1 MRKFLVNA
9 AVAAVI
15 GLTGLASAA
24 TTASADSVIFQF
36 GSPRAVDV
44 QYRDYYGDY
53 YGDYDRDY
61 YDRDWRRDRPR
72 WDGGRRGRCERWLAV
87 EKARD
92 LGLRR
97 AHVANVAR
105 RKVIVEG
112 RRHGY
117 RETIYFAN
125 VRGCPVIGRW

>member
-1 MRKFLVNA
+1 MKKFLVKA

-15 GLTGLASAA
+15 GLTGLVGAA
-24 TTASADSVIFQF
+24 TTASAESLIFEF
-36 GSPRAVDV
+36 GSPRGVDV
-44 QYRDYYGDY
+44 QYRDY
-53 YGDYDRDY
+53 DRD
-61 YDRDWRRDRPR
+61 DWRRDRPR
-72 WDGGRRGRCERWLAV
+72 WGRERRGRCDPWLAV

-92 LGLRR
+92 RGLRR

-105 RKVIVEG
+105 RQVVVEG

-117 RETIYFAN
+117 RQAIIFAN

>member
-1 MRKFLVNA
+1 MKKFLVKA

-15 GLTGLASAA
+15 GLTGLVGTA
-24 TTASADSVIFQF
+24 TTASADSLVFQF
-36 GSPRAVDV
+36 GSPRGVDV
-44 QYRDYYGDY
+44 QYRDY
-53 YGDYDRDY
+53 DRD

-72 WDGGRRGRCERWLAV
+72 WGGERRGRCDRWLAV

-117 RETIYFAN
+117 REAIIFAN

>member
-15 GLTGLASAA
+15 GLTGLAGAA
-24 TTASADSVIFQF
+24 TTASAESVIFEF
-36 GSPRAVDV
+36 GSPQGV
-44 QYRDYYGDY
+44 QYRD
-53 YGDYDRDY
+53 

-72 WDGGRRGRCERWLAV
+72 WDGERRGRCDPWLAV

-92 LGLRR
+92 RGLRR

-105 RKVIVEG
+105 RQVVVEG
-112 RRHGY
+112 RRHGD
-117 RETIYFAN
+117 RQAIIFAN

>member
-24 TTASADSVIFQF
+24 TTASAESLIFEF
-36 GSPRAVDV
+36 GSPRGVDV
-44 QYRDYYGDY
+44 QYRDY
-53 YGDYDRDY
+53 DRDY
-61 YDRDWRRDRPR
+61 YRDYDRDWRRDRPR
-72 WDGGRRGRCERWLAV
+72 WDGERRGRCDRWLAV

-117 RETIYFAN
+117 RQTIIFAN